1 MRLILYGNLNKLRF
15 NLLHNSRLS
24 ATYDHYFIEKSGFGL
39 PKEKKKKT
47 KSKCSEVWLWNDSD
61 KNLI

>member
-47 KSKCSEVWLWNDSD
+47 KSKCSEV
-61 KNLI
+61 